1 MSSPIPL
8 EDQLQDVVGKARR
21 GLRLTD
27 SQLAQK
33 AGIPLETVE
42 ALQDGKADP
51 DAVAKIAGAL
61 ELDPTALLALGRGD
75 WHPAE
80 AKAPATFAMFN
91 TAYHD
96 MMVNAYL
103 IWEEDGGP
111 AVAFD
116 TGGDCK
122 EMLAAI
128 EKHHLKVEAI
138 LLTHTHVDH
147 VMKID
152 DLVNRTGAPV
162 YVSEFEKLADTIRIA
177 DGKEFTV
184 GNLKITARLTAGHSP
199 GGLTYVV
206 EGLQPTIAV
215 VGDALFSSS
224 MGGVPPENYVNALS
238 ANREKIFSLP
248 DDTIIC
254 PGHGPLTTVAEEKKH
269 NSFYAGKV

>member
-8 EDQLQDVVGKARR
+8 EDQFQDVIGKARR

-33 AGIPLETVE
+33 AGISLEAVE
-42 ALQDGKADP
+42 ALKDGQPDP
-51 DAVAKIAGAL
+51 AITVAVAAAL
-61 ELDPTALLALGRGD
+61 DLDPEALLELGRGD
-75 WHPAE
+75 WQPAQ
-80 AKAPATFAMFN
+80 ARVPATFAMFN
-91 TAYHD
+91 TSYHD

-103 IWEEDGGP
+103 IWQKDGGP

-122 EMLAAI
+122 EMLATI
-128 EKHHLKVEAI
+128 DRHRLKVEAI

-152 DLVNRTGAPV
+152 DLVNETGAPV
-162 YVSEFEKLADTIRIA
+162 YVSEFEKLADTTRIS
-177 DGKEFTV
+177 DGKRFTV
-184 GNLKITARLTAGHSP
+184 GGLKITARLTAGHSP
-199 GGLTYVV
+199 GGTTYVV
-206 EGLQPTIAV
+206 EGLPSTIAV
-215 VGDALFSSS
+215 VGDALFSAS
-224 MGGVPPENYVNALS
+224 MGGVPPEHYANALQ

-269 NSFYAGKV
+269 NAFYAGKL